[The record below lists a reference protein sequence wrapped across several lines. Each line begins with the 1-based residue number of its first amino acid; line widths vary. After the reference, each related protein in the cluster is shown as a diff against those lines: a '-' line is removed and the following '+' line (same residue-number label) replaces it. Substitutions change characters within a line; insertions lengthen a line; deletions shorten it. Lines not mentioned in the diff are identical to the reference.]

1 MQSAVW
7 WQKGWEP
14 LVWIKCSFR
23 VERIGSDIRSSE
35 TTPISPGP
43 RVQKIL
49 RSYLQKKKLTRKLHK
64 ITVRNDKHWEN
75 ITLTRRERGRKKDIQ
90 INNLPQVPVVPGS
103 HYRRHT
109 CVSAALW
116 RQSCG
121 QSSQYPPERRTPVL
135 NRTRWTSASLEYPW
149 LSTLLWVESPLPAC
163 GVEPLRTLWT
173 DGWFIILCGN
183 VINDFVIITCST
195 WMTLNKKKSF

>member
-1 MQSAVW
+1 MTN
-7 WQKGWEP
+7 
-14 LVWIKCSFR
+14 IK
-23 VERIGSDIRSSE
+23 
-35 TTPISPGP
+35 
-43 RVQKIL
+43 
-49 RSYLQKKKLTRKLHK
+49 RKYYTYEK
-64 ITVRNDKHWEN
+64 
-75 ITLTRRERGRKKDIQ
+75 RERGRKKDIQ

-109 CVSAALW
+109 CVSAVLW
-116 RQSCG
+116 QQSCG

-195 WMTLNKKKSF
+195 WMTLNKKNLASVKWSSTLAKHSTNEWILCVLFIQTCMDKKKKKTQSKLLYSKKSIFLTKL